1 MILIDYDNEWFVCK
15 IAKDAEYQQLDQDHA
30 LDMIYDDDAEVA
42 KDAKGISMIF
52 LCFNLVCR
60 HIGFWAV
67 HLIS

>member
-1 MILIDYDNEWFVCK
+1 MCK

-60 HIGFWAV
+60 HIGF
-67 HLIS
+67 